1 MSRTLSSRTADS
13 PSCLIFCSRSALT
26 DSTMSSMRAGWM
38 RPSVTS
44 FWMDRRA
51 SSRRMGSKLDRMTA
65 SGVSSTMMS
74 TPVAIS
80 RARMLRPS
88 RPMIRPFMSSD
99 GRSTTETVVSTTCS
113 AAERWMAL
121 DMISRAET
129 AAFSRASSSIRR
141 TVPMAS
147 RRASSSIFLTS
158 MALAS
163 SWVMPEIL
171 SSSSTPFWMAS
182 AILASSTSRSF
193 SFWVSLRSFW
203 ERSRSLR
210 SIDWNR
216 RSRFS
221 SLLRSRRSVSLILR
235 CFSRFWAS
243 KSFWRARSFSRASMA
258 ASRLI
263 FSPSSLARPR
273 IVRACSSASA
283 ALREP
288 CCRLSSRTD
297 DRRGE
302 NDDNGDAGD
311 TSTRSLG

>member
-1 MSRTLSSRTADS
+1 
-13 PSCLIFCSRSALT
+13 
-26 DSTMSSMRAGWM
+26 MSSIRAGWM

-80 RARMLRPS
+80 RARMFRPS
-88 RPMIRPFMSSD
+88 RPMIRPFMSSE

-113 AAERWMAL
+113 AAVRWMAL
-121 DMISRAET
+121 DMISRADET
-129 AAFSRASSSIRR
+129 AFSRASSSMRR
-141 TVPMAS
+141 TEAMAS
-147 RRASSSIFLTS
+147 SLASSSILLIS

-163 SWVMPEIL
+163 SWLMPEIR
-171 SSSSTPFWMAS
+171 SSSSMPFRTAS
-182 AILASSTSRSF
+182 AILAVSASRSF
-193 SFWVSLRSFW
+193 SCWESLRSFW
-203 ERSRSLR
+203 ELSLSLR

-235 CFSRFWAS
+235 CFSRLWAS
-243 KSFWRARSFSRASMA
+243 NSFWRARSFSRAAMS
-258 ASRLI
+258 ASLLI
-263 FSPSSLARPR
+263 FSPSSRARSR

-283 ALREP
+283 ALRDP
-288 CCRLSSRTD
+288 SCRLSRRTTTTTA
-297 DRRGE
+297 RMALSARPAMLRTPCMTNLLIYSNE
-302 NDDNGDAGD
+302 E
-311 TSTRSLG
+311 T

>member
-1 MSRTLSSRTADS
+1 MSSGWMSRTLSSRTADS

-26 DSTMSSMRAGWM
+26 DSTMSSIRAGWI

-80 RARMLRPS
+80 KARMFRPS
-88 RPMIRPFMSSD
+88 RPMIRPFMSSE

-113 AAERWMAL
+113 AADRWMAL
-121 DMISRAET
+121 DMISRADW

-141 TVPMAS
+141 TVAMAS
-147 RRASSSIFLTS
+147 SLASSSIFLIS

-163 SWVMPEIL
+163 SWVIPDTR
-171 SSSSTPFWMAS
+171 SSSSMAFWMAA
-182 AILASSTSRSF
+182 AIFASSTSSSF
-193 SFWVSLRSFW
+193 SFWVRRRSFC
-203 ERSRSLR
+203 EKSFSFRSM
-210 SIDWNR
+210 DWNR

-243 KSFWRARSFSRASMA
+243 NSFCRARSFSRASRT

-263 FSPSSLARPR
+263 FSASSRALSMTAR
-273 IVRACSSASA
+273 ASSWASTA
-283 ALREP
+283 RREP
-288 CCRLSSRTD
+288 SLRLS
-297 DRRGE
+297 RRKTT
-302 NDDNGDAGD
+302 APRRM
-311 TSTRSLG
+311 TITAMPA